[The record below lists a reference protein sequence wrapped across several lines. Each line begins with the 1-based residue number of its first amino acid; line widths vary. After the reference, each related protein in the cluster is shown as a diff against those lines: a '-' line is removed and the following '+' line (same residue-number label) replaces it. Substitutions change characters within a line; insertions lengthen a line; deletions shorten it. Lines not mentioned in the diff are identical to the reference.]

1 MAPEEKKPKEVAAAK
16 KTKDKNPTKNNSI
29 TISFVKRWRMELATA
44 ADRQEVAK
52 DPKEE
57 KKEAKD
63 SKAPQTS
70 WKHDPRNVGLAAQKP
85 LRARTSLACSVTC
98 QCRSSAWK
106 VKDSK
111 KDKKEKEKEK
121 EKEKSKDKEKEKT
134 KEKKEDKKEEK
145 DICALC
151 SWITHECITRRAK
164 LKWVLCQARGRT

>member
-1 MAPEEKKPKEVAAAK
+1 
-16 KTKDKNPTKNNSI
+16 
-29 TISFVKRWRMELATA
+29 MELATA
-44 ADRQEVAK
+44 ADCQEVAK

-63 SKAPQTS
+63 SKVPQTS

-98 QCRSSAWK
+98 QCSSSAWK

-145 DICALC
+145 DICDHLC
-151 SWITHECITRRAK
+151 TLLMNHTWMHYS
-164 LKWVLCQARGRT
+164 